1 MLVRTTVNHFRVE
14 RGCCRYGL
22 LGVVHAERPF
32 ILPCDARLISQF
44 IRLTTAGEDAVRNPP
59 GNMPW
64 GGFRLRVSWQF
75 QDGDAVSH

>member
-32 ILPCDARLISQF
+32 ILPLRRKVDLAVHPPHHGRRGCSQESP
-44 IRLTTAGEDAVRNPP
+44 RKHAL
-59 GNMPW
+59 
-64 GGFRLRVSWQF
+64 GGF
-75 QDGDAVSH
+75 